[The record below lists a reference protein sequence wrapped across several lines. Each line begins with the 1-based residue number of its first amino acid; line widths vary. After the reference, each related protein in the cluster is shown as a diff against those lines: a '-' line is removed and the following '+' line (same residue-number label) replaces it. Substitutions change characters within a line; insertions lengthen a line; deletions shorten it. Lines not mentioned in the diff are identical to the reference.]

1 MGQLTAGIAH
11 EINTPI
17 QFVGDSVHFL
27 DDAVRDLQKLVAVYR
42 EALADASGDE
52 KMAADLNQAVLNTLV
67 VADNTIKQVAE
78 VVTELGDLPPV
89 WCYLGDINQVLLN
102 LIVNAAH
109 AIAKAV
115 GDSGERGVL
124 TVRTACHG
132 DDVVI
137 EVADTGTGIAP
148 EMADRIFEPFF
159 TTKARDKGTGLGLL
173 DGVRS
178 LSS

>member
-1 MGQLTAGIAH
+1 
-11 EINTPI
+11 
-17 QFVGDSVHFL
+17 
-27 DDAVRDLQKLVAVYR
+27 
-42 EALADASGDE
+42 
-52 KMAADLNQAVLNTLV
+52 DLNQAVLNTLV

-148 EMADRIFEPFF
+148 EIADRIFEPFF
-159 TTKARDKGTGLGLL
+159 TTKEIGMGTGQGLSL
-173 DGVRS
+173 AYSLIRDRHGGTISFRTDPGVGTTFEVGIPVEIPGS
-178 LSS
+178 PLA